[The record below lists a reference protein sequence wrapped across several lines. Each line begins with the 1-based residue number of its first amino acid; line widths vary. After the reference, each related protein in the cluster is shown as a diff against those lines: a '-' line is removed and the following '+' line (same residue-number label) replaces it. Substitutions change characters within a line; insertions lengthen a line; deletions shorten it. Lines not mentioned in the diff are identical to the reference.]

1 MEEQK
6 ISASL
11 EDYIEAIHQISKEKQ
26 VVKAIDLSKRL
37 DVKRSSVAEAI
48 KNLTKRELVT
58 YENNNLKLTDKGL
71 EIAKEV
77 INRHNTLY
85 NFFAKVLKVEPEEAQ
100 LNACRVEHVITENAF
115 KNLTKYIKEKT
126 DM

>member
-1 MEEQK
+1 MEEHK

-26 VVKAIDLSKRL
+26 IVKAIDLSKRL

-58 YENNNLKLTDKGL
+58 YENNELNLTGKGL

-85 NFFAKVLKVEPEEAQ
+85 NFFAEILKVEPEEAQ

-115 KNLTKYIKEKT
+115 KNLTKFVKEKT
-126 DM
+126 DK

>member
-1 MEEQK
+1 MEEHK

-100 LNACRVEHVITENAF
+100 LNACRVEHVITENDF
-115 KNLTKYIKEKT
+115 KNLTKYIEEKT

>member
-1 MEEQK
+1 MEQNK

-11 EDYIEAIHQISKEKQ
+11 EDYIEAIHQISQEKQ

-37 DVKRSSVAEAI
+37 EVKRSSVAEAI
-48 KNLTKRELVT
+48 KNLQKRELVT
-58 YENNNLKLTDKGL
+58 YENNEILLTEKGL

-77 INRHNTLY
+77 ITRHTTLY
-85 NFFAKVLKVEPEEAQ
+85 NFFAKILNVDSEEAQ

-115 KNLTKYIKEKT
+115 KNLSKSVDENLK
-126 DM
+126 D

>member
-1 MEEQK
+1 MEQNK

-11 EDYIEAIHQISKEKQ
+11 EDYIEAIHQISQEKQ

-48 KNLTKRELVT
+48 KNLQKRELVT
-58 YENNNLKLTDKGL
+58 YENNDILLTEKGL
-71 EIAKEV
+71 EIPKEV
-77 INRHNTLY
+77 ITRHTTLY
-85 NFFAKVLKVEPEEAQ
+85 NFFAKILNVDSEEAQ

-115 KNLTKYIKEKT
+115 KNLSKFVDENLK
-126 DM
+126 D